1 MSGFTLSQL
10 QGGRAWAYPV
20 VIDVSNY
27 DYDADAPRGGT
38 WDEDFI
44 AAGIAGAIV
53 GSQWPMKAAW
63 QIAQARDSGLH
74 IVGTYAEPDAASA
87 IDLARVAGCQ
97 YVGLACER
105 GSILTQAELRA
116 DIALVEDAGLTPWL
130 YGNVGDLLV
139 IAGLDLLY
147 QYAVWLA
154 SYGTN
159 DPANPRSPITEYDF
173 GRGPRALAA
182 HQFSST
188 IVVSGRNRDHS
199 YLYLEAPDMSE
210 QEDLVLSVWG
220 AAGEQSLDRPTRL
233 TNARY
238 RMQQAVVGVDEQ
250 GKTVLPLV
258 ARLAEHV
265 AAHPG
270 GGAPGITEARVR
282 ELIVKHKHSGNAS
295 VATQEGVLT

>member
-1 MSGFTLSQL
+1 M
-10 QGGRAWAYPV
+10 
-20 VIDVSNY
+20 
-27 DYDADAPRGGT
+27 
-38 WDEDFI
+38 
-44 AAGIAGAIV
+44 
-53 GSQWPMKAAW
+53 
-63 QIAQARDSGLH
+63 
-74 IVGTYAEPDAASA
+74 
-87 IDLARVAGCQ
+87 
-97 YVGLACER
+97 
-105 GSILTQAELRA
+105 
-116 DIALVEDAGLTPWL
+116 
-130 YGNVGDLLV
+130 

-159 DPANPRSPITEYDF
+159 DPANPRSPITAYDF

-188 IVVSGRNRDHS
+188 IVVAGRGRDHS

-210 QEDLVLSVWG
+210 QEDLILSQWG

-238 RMQQAVVGVDEQ
+238 RMQQAVAGVDEE
-250 GKTVLPLV
+250 GRTVLPLA

-270 GGAPGITEARVR
+270 DGPLPSVPVDIDARIREAIVR
-282 ELIVKHKHSGNAS
+282 HKHSGTAS
-295 VATQEGVLT
+295 VSTQEGIPT